1 MPGKTGMGL
10 VVLPGRRNRG
20 AGRRGMGL
28 ESCGPRNGDGL
39 ARDAGATVGGVGHS
53 GDLVGGHQV
62 GIALDGELED

>member
-28 ESCGPRNGDGL
+28 ESCGPQNGDGL
-39 ARDAGATVGGVGHS
+39 ARDAGATVGGGCHGCNLACGHK
-53 GDLVGGHQV
+53 V